1 MRTTLGIVIPLMLVV
16 GTRAADATTP
26 DAAVRVEG
34 YVGYSQLDLGG
45 LDDEGF
51 QGGGVGSVSA
61 AIDRLHLQ
69 ADVFGDSTD
78 YDDFGAED
86 VGASGHV
93 GWRDAERGGLGLV
106 GNYNRFGEDVS
117 DGVNVGRAGVE
128 GEAFLDRI
136 ALTANAGYLQI
147 DDDSTGYADLG
158 ITFHPIDRARIGLD
172 GGLVDIEES
181 NPIGFVVTDAELLFA
196 DVVSAFARWE
206 AEFSSSSGG
215 DFESHSIVFG
225 ARVYWG
231 AEKPSLLT
239 YDRTHFKRSCMGYR
253 LIGAR
258 MC

>member
-1 MRTTLGIVIPLMLVV
+1 MRTILGSVISLILVFV
-16 GTRAADATTP
+16 ARAADAATP
-26 DAAVRVEG
+26 DTAVRAEG
-34 YVGYSQLDLGG
+34 YVGYSQLDLGA
-45 LDDEGF
+45 LDDDGF

-78 YDDFGAED
+78 YDDFGTED
-86 VGASGHV
+86 VGAGGHV
-93 GWRDAERGGLGLV
+93 GWRDAERGGLGFV
-106 GNYNRFGEDVS
+106 GNYNRFGEDVAS
-117 DGVNVGRAGVE
+117 GLDVWRAGFE

-158 ITFHPIDRARIGLD
+158 ISFHPIDRARIGFD

-181 NPIGFVVTDAELLFA
+181 NPVGFVVADAEVLFA

-206 AEFSSSSGG
+206 GEFSSSSGV
-215 DFESHSIVFG
+215 DYEAHSIVFG
-225 ARVYWG
+225 ARLYWG
-231 AEKPSLLT
+231 AEKPSLLS